1 MREAGEKGDVTGDVT
16 LLLRPDP
23 ERADDGRHLGASASV
38 PHRPRVDHLAE
49 ILRRHLERLTVR
61 DDAGQLRQL
70 RRLIE
75 LEHELGLG
83 IDL

>member
-1 MREAGEKGDVTGDVT
+1 MLSALGREED
-16 LLLRPDP
+16 
-23 ERADDGRHLGASASV
+23 
-38 PHRPRVDHLAE
+38 AE
-49 ILRRHLERLTVR
+49 N
-61 DDAGQLRQL
+61 LRQL